1 MFSPEPARDRE
12 ERHTMVNKTPA
23 MEAVTQEQF
32 EGRVAFT
39 LTMMENTVAGVKR
52 VAEAEAT
59 S

>member
-1 MFSPEPARDRE
+1 
-12 ERHTMVNKTPA
+12 MVNKTPA